1 VFGQNAYFFALV
13 LSFILMFSSFNYP
26 FLNTPVSG
34 QTPGTPISQEQYDK
48 IKNCTTDLSKRPTP
62 VEYLTYFNCGHVS
75 KDESGRTIRQFTLI
89 VEENQKIPVTY
100 EGHMLDAW
108 TFNGTIPGPTIRVTE
123 GDHVRIRVINSNEN
137 SNPHSLHTHSVHY
150 AKNDGV
156 SMGGYPGGAISP
168 GRSFTY
174 EFVAQPYGVYP
185 YHCHVDPIADH
196 INRGLYGMMI
206 IDPLEPRPQMTEMAM
221 LLNGYDLDLDLEG
234 PTKIPPA
241 ALFQTIEDSNMTED
255 MTENETSTEANMT
268 EDMTENET
276 STEANMTED
285 MTENETSTEANMTE
299 DMTENETSTE
309 ANTTLVSSDME
320 SAGTEDSGEDESSE
334 VDDGGE
340 DRVNEIYTVNGKA
353 FDYMMNPIVLNTGK
367 PYRIFLVNML
377 EFDLVNSF
385 HLHGAM
391 FNYYTAGTDETADYN
406 TDIVTLSQGDRGI
419 MEFTY
424 AYPGTYMFHAH
435 QTEFT
440 DLGWMGLFDVRG
452 DPVEPPLHDAT

>member
-13 LSFILMFSSFNYP
+13 LSIILIFSSFNYV
-26 FLNTPVSG
+26 FLNAPVAG
-34 QTPGTPISQEQYDK
+34 QTPGTHISQEQYDK
-48 IKNCTTDLSKRPTP
+48 MKNCATDLSKRPTP

-75 KDESGRTIRQFTLI
+75 KDESGRTVRQFTLI
-89 VEENQKIPVTY
+89 VEENQKVPVTY
-100 EGHMLDAW
+100 EGHILDAW

-123 GDHVRIRVINSNEN
+123 GDLVRLRVINSNEN
-137 SNPHSLHTHSVHY
+137 SNPHSLHAHSIHY

-174 EFVAQPYGVYP
+174 EFVAQPYGLYP

-206 IDPLEPRPQMTEMAM
+206 IDPIEPRPQMTEMAM

-241 ALFQTIEDSNMTED
+241 ALFQSIEQTDTDVSDMTD
-255 MTENETSTEANMT
+255 GMTENETSNEANMT
-268 EDMTENET
+268 DGMTENET
-276 STEANMTED
+276 SN
-285 MTENETSTEANMTE
+285 
-299 DMTENETSTE
+299 E
-309 ANTTLVSSDME
+309 ANTTLVSSDTE
-320 SAGTEDSGEDESSE
+320 SPDEVDDGSEDESSE
-334 VDDGGE
+334 EDDGGV

-353 FDYMMNPIVLNTGK
+353 FDYMMNPIVLQTGK
-367 PYRIFLVNML
+367 PYRIYMVNML
-377 EFDLVNSF
+377 EFDLINSF

-391 FNYYTAGTDETADYN
+391 FDYYTAGTDETADYN

-452 DPVEPPLHDAT
+452 NPVDPSLDDVT

>member
-1 VFGQNAYFFALV
+1 MFGQNAYFFPLV
-13 LSFILMFSSFNYP
+13 LSIILIFSSFNYP

-34 QTPGTPISQEQYDK
+34 QIPGTQISQEEYDK

-75 KDESGRTIRQFTLI
+75 KDESGKTIRQFTLI

-100 EGHMLDAW
+100 EGHILDAW

-123 GDHVRIRVINSNEN
+123 GDIIRIRVINSNEN
-137 SNPHSLHTHSVHY
+137 SNPHSLHTHSIHY

-255 MTENETSTEANMT
+255 I
-268 EDMTENET
+268 
-276 STEANMTED
+276 
-285 MTENETSTEANMTE
+285 
-299 DMTENETSTE
+299 TENETSTE

-320 SAGTEDSGEDESSE
+320 SADTEDDIGEDESSE

-353 FDYMMNPIVLNTGK
+353 FDYMMNPIVLQTGK

-391 FNYYTAGTDETADYN
+391 FNYYTAGTDETADYS

-419 MEFTY
+419 MEFIY

-452 DPVEPPLHDAT
+452 DPVDPPLHDAT

>member
-1 VFGQNAYFFALV
+1 MFGQNAYFFALV
-13 LSFILMFSSFNYP
+13 LSIILIFSSFNYP

-34 QTPGTPISQEQYDK
+34 QIPGTHISQEEYDK
-48 IKNCTTDLSKRPTP
+48 IKNCTTDVSKRPTP

-75 KDESGRTIRQFTLI
+75 KDDSGRTIRQFTLI

-123 GDHVRIRVINSNEN
+123 GDLVRIRVINSNEN
-137 SNPHSLHTHSVHY
+137 SNPHSLHTHSIHY

-241 ALFQTIEDSNMTED
+241 ALFQTLEDS
-255 MTENETSTEANMT
+255 
-268 EDMTENET
+268 
-276 STEANMTED
+276 
-285 MTENETSTEANMTE
+285 NMTE

-309 ANTTLVSSDME
+309 ANTTLVSSDLE
-320 SAGTEDSGEDESSE
+320 SADTEDDSGEDESSGE
-334 VDDGGE
+334 DDGGA

-353 FDYMMNPIVLNTGK
+353 FDYMMNPIVLQTGK

-452 DPVEPPLHDAT
+452 DPVDPPLHDAT

>member
-13 LSFILMFSSFNYP
+13 LSIILIFSSFNYV
-26 FLNTPVSG
+26 FLYAPAAG
-34 QTPGTPISQEQYDK
+34 QTPGTHISQEQYDK
-48 IKNCTTDLSKRPTP
+48 IKNCTTDLSKIPTP

-75 KDESGRTIRQFTLI
+75 KDESGKTVRQFTLI

-100 EGHMLDAW
+100 EGHILDAW

-123 GDHVRIRVINSNEN
+123 GDLVRIRVINSNEN
-137 SNPHSLHTHSVHY
+137 SNPHSLHTHSIHY

-174 EFVAQPYGVYP
+174 EFIAQPYGLYP

-206 IDPLEPRPQMTEMAM
+206 IDPIEPRPQMTEMAM

-241 ALFQTIEDSNMTED
+241 ALFQSIEQTDTDVHNMTD
-255 MTENETSTEANMT
+255 GMTENETSSEANMT
-268 EDMTENET
+268 DGMTENET
-276 STEANMTED
+276 S
-285 MTENETSTEANMTE
+285 S
-299 DMTENETSTE
+299 E
-309 ANTTLVSSDME
+309 ANTTLVSETE
-320 SAGTEDSGEDESSE
+320 SADEVDDSGEDESSE
-334 VDDGGE
+334 EDDGGV

-353 FDYMMNPIVLNTGK
+353 FDYMMNPIVLQTGE
-367 PYRIFLVNML
+367 PYRIYMVNML
-377 EFDLVNSF
+377 EFDLINSF

-391 FNYYTAGTDETADYN
+391 FDYYTAGTDETADYN

-419 MEFTY
+419 MEFKY

-452 DPVEPPLHDAT
+452 NPVDLSLDDVT

>member
-1 VFGQNAYFFALV
+1 MINIFISKNIFDYLCLGKMHIFFALV
-13 LSFILMFSSFNYP
+13 LSIILIFSSFNYP

-48 IKNCTTDLSKRPTP
+48 IKNCTTELSKKPTP

-123 GDHVRIRVINSNEN
+123 GDLVRIRVINSNEN
-137 SNPHSLHTHSVHY
+137 SNPHSLHTHSIHY

-241 ALFQTIEDSNMTED
+241 ALFQTLEDSNMTEGI
-255 MTENETSTEANMT
+255 TENETSTEANMT
-268 EDMTENET
+268 EDI
-276 STEANMTED
+276 
-285 MTENETSTEANMTE
+285 
-299 DMTENETSTE
+299 TENETSTE
-309 ANTTLVSSDME
+309 ANTTLVSSDLE
-320 SAGTEDSGEDESSE
+320 SADTEADSGEDESSE
-334 VDDGGE
+334 EDDGGA

-353 FDYMMNPIVLNTGK
+353 FDYMMNPIVLQTGK

-391 FNYYTAGTDETADYN
+391 FNYYTAGTDETADFN

-452 DPVEPPLHDAT
+452 DPVDPSLHDAT

>member
-1 VFGQNAYFFALV
+1 MFGQNAYFFALV
-13 LSFILMFSSFNYP
+13 LSIILIFSSFNFP
-26 FLNTPVSG
+26 FLNAPVSA
-34 QTPGTPISQEQYDK
+34 QIPGTHISQEQYDK
-48 IKNCTTDLSKRPTP
+48 IKNCTTDLSKKPTP

-100 EGHMLDAW
+100 EGHILDAW

-123 GDHVRIRVINSNEN
+123 GDIVRIRVINSNEN
-137 SNPHSLHTHSVHY
+137 SNPHSLHTHSIHY

-241 ALFQTIEDSNMTED
+241 ALFQNVEDSNMTEG
-255 MTENETSTEANMT
+255 MTDNETSTDANM
-268 EDMTENET
+268 
-276 STEANMTED
+276 
-285 MTENETSTEANMTE
+285 
-299 DMTENETSTE
+299 
-309 ANTTLVSSDME
+309 TLVSSDTE
-320 SAGTEDSGEDESSE
+320 SADEQDDSGDDESSDE
-334 VDDGGE
+334 DIG
-340 DRVNEIYTVNGKA
+340 DRVNDIYTVNGKA
-353 FDYMMNPIVLNTGK
+353 FDYMMNPIVLQTGK

-391 FNYYTAGTDETADYN
+391 FNYYTAGTDETPDYN

-452 DPVEPPLHDAT
+452 NPVDPAPHDTT

>member
-1 VFGQNAYFFALV
+1 
-13 LSFILMFSSFNYP
+13 
-26 FLNTPVSG
+26 
-34 QTPGTPISQEQYDK
+34 
-48 IKNCTTDLSKRPTP
+48 
-62 VEYLTYFNCGHVS
+62 
-75 KDESGRTIRQFTLI
+75 
-89 VEENQKIPVTY
+89 
-100 EGHMLDAW
+100 
-108 TFNGTIPGPTIRVTE
+108 
-123 GDHVRIRVINSNEN
+123 
-137 SNPHSLHTHSVHY
+137 
-150 AKNDGV
+150 
-156 SMGGYPGGAISP
+156 
-168 GRSFTY
+168 
-174 EFVAQPYGVYP
+174 
-185 YHCHVDPIADH
+185 
-196 INRGLYGMMI
+196 
-206 IDPLEPRPQMTEMAM
+206 M

-276 STEANMTED
+276 STEAN
-285 MTENETSTEANMTE
+285 
-299 DMTENETSTE
+299 
-309 ANTTLVSSDME
+309 TTLVSSDME
-320 SAGTEDSGEDESSE
+320 SADTEDSGEDESSG

-340 DRVNEIYTVNGKA
+340 DRVNEIYSVNGKA
-353 FDYMMNPIVLNTGK
+353 FDYMMNPIVLQTGK

-406 TDIVTLSQGDRGI
+406 TDIVSLSQGDRGI

-452 DPVEPPLHDAT
+452 DPVEPPSHDAT